1 MLALGGGTV
10 LNLAAYI
17 VLQHNGL
24 MWLWILSALFLLLV
38 WALWF
43 VLAPLPGTPD
53 PEIFPTWLAIT
64 ITAVV
69 VLALVGLTIYR
80 RVRAR
85 RAARALEKAIA
96 QQAQEQVL
104 AAKPENRAEVQE
116 LQRRMLEGIKSLKQ
130 SQLGEGGDA
139 LYSLP
144 WYAIVGPPGAGK
156 TTALRYSGLSFPYLD
171 PDGAAVRGVGGT
183 RNCDWWFTNEGIL
196 LDTAGRYTT
205 QSEDRDEWIAFLDML
220 KKFRAHKPL
229 NGVIVAVSV
238 SELIDAS
245 EAEIAQTADRVRE
258 RIDEMQERL
267 RMVLPVYVL
276 FTKCDLIGGFSEFFG
291 DLKRSERGQIWGTT
305 LELSRDKTKVG
316 DLFDAEFD
324 TLVTT
329 LHKRT
334 IRRIGIARG
343 SRAEKERV
351 YQFPLEFAAIKRNL
365 SQFMAG
371 AFKPGG
377 APADAKKKLSAAAP
391 ILRGFYFTSG
401 TQDGKPLDR
410 VVGAM
415 GRAFGLRVVEKEEPK
430 PTEAKSFFLKDVF
443 ERVVF
448 PDQDVAAR
456 TEEELRR
463 VRWQRLAI
471 AAAAIAFAAVLLF
484 PAISSFI
491 DNRALIKETQRI
503 SEECASIDWTQADA
517 LPNVEQ
523 LDALRAHLEKLDQWN
538 EEGPPVSMRWGM
550 YQGEK
555 LFEPAVTQYI
565 AALNKGFIQPVKSQL
580 ESELK
585 RSSGSNYLEEYEAL
599 KTYLLLGK
607 ELALQKHLVE
617 HERWQ
622 AARLTREWAVALR
635 EHAGSVSE
643 SDLRD
648 KLVGHVSYYVSLR
661 KRSIG
666 DKPVAGEDLN
676 PQVIAFTRDALTR
689 VGEADRYYK
698 QFVDALSGERID
710 PKGSDVVENMKF
722 PPITL
727 NSMFADREQSLTVLS
742 SRKKKREG
750 KYQEVRGPYTFS
762 GHEAVLASL
771 KDGFKIL
778 EREQWVVPLTE
789 EEKRQ
794 PDRIKTALERVRQD
808 YDNQYVTEWTDFFRD
823 IDVKVPANN
832 VEAIDEFKVLATQD
846 WPYARLLKVLRDN
859 TQFEKVAEEKAE
871 SSLDDPKGGVLDQL
885 RQRAR
890 LKIDS
895 KLRTPGASQLLSGG
909 SSAASV
915 RLDPIPKAFERMVD
929 FGYPKAVKEGEPPPP
944 SGLGAYIGEL
954 EQLAAEMQVLE
965 EGPPNGDTKKATQL
979 FEKAVANAEKSLL
992 SLDSTGQRLMRDL
1005 LLNPLRQSY
1014 KAMLKSAG
1022 GAASGLWEVTVWPP
1036 YKDTIQGRFPFN
1048 SAARRDASFEDFV
1061 AFYKPTDGIL
1071 WGFYETYL
1079 KDFHMKVGH
1088 KFIPATHLQGAQ
1100 PAKRYTPFNSNLYN
1114 CLEHADEIT
1123 DALFHGQPEP
1133 KLSFNVS
1140 LTTVSPIVSEIVFE
1154 LDGAQRVYKN
1164 EKEFWRGFEWPGPS
1178 GPTGASIRIK
1188 GAGGLDEELRRD
1200 GPWGF
1205 WRLLEAGRHTA
1216 TKDDDKSFK
1225 IEWQM
1230 SAPPVI
1236 VRMQI
1241 RPQRKNHPFPINFF
1255 RNLNCPQGIGDNFG
1269 G

>member
-1 MLALGGGTV
+1 
-10 LNLAAYI
+10 
-17 VLQHNGL
+17 

-38 WALWF
+38 WGLWF
-43 VLAPLPGTPD
+43 VLAPLPGTPE
-53 PEIFPTWLAIT
+53 PEIFPTWLAVT

-69 VLALVGLTIYR
+69 VIALVGLTVYR

-116 LQRRMLEGIKSLKQ
+116 LQRRMLEGINSLKQ
-130 SQLGEGGDA
+130 SRLGEGGDA

-171 PDGAAVRGVGGT
+171 PDNAGVRGVGGT
-183 RNCDWWFTNEGIL
+183 RNCDWWFTNEAIL

-205 QSEDRDEWIAFLDML
+205 QSEDRDEWTAFLDTL
-220 KKFRAHKPL
+220 KLYRKHKPL

-245 EAEIAQTADRVRE
+245 ETEIQQTAERIRDRV
-258 RIDEMQERL
+258 DEMQSRL

-276 FTKCDLIGGFSEFFG
+276 FTKCDLVAGFSEFFG
-291 DLKRSERGQIWGTT
+291 DLKRSDRGQIWGATFD
-305 LELSRDKTKVG
+305 LKADKSKVG
-316 DLFDAEFD
+316 PLFDAEFD
-324 TLVTT
+324 GLVSN

-334 IRRIGIARG
+334 IRRIGAGRG
-343 SRAEKERV
+343 TRAEKERV
-351 YQFPLEFAAIKRNL
+351 YQFPLEFAAIKGNL
-365 SQFMAG
+365 SQFMDAAFRPSAG
-371 AFKPGG
+371 EGTKGKVPTT
-377 APADAKKKLSAAAP
+377 P

-401 TQDGKPLDR
+401 TQEGKPLDR

-415 GRAFGLRVVEKEEPK
+415 GRAFGLRAVEKDEPK
-430 PTEAKSFFLKDVF
+430 PTEGKSFFLKDVF

-448 PDQDVAAR
+448 PDKDIAAR
-456 TEEELRR
+456 TEEEIRR
-463 VRWQRLAI
+463 LWVQRVAI
-471 AAAAIAFAAVLLF
+471 AAAAALFASVLLF
-484 PAISSFI
+484 PAIWSFR
-491 DNRALIKETQRI
+491 DNRALVQETAKI
-503 SEECASIDWTQADA
+503 SEECAALDWTEGDVI
-517 LPNVEQ
+517 PKIEQ
-523 LDALRAHLEKLDQWN
+523 LDELRAHLEKLDQWR

-550 YQGEK
+550 YQGDK
-555 LFEPAVTQYI
+555 LFAPAVEQYI
-565 AALNKGFIQPVKSQL
+565 AALNKGFIQPVKVQL
-580 ESELK
+580 ESQLK
-585 RSSGSNYLEEYEAL
+585 RASGANYLEEYEAL

-607 ELALQKHLVE
+607 DKVYWSHLPEL
-617 HERWQ
+617 ERWQ
-622 AARLTREWAVALR
+622 VARLTREWAVALR
-635 EHAGSVSE
+635 EQSGAVSE
-643 SDLRD
+643 TDLRD
-648 KLVGHVSYYVSLR
+648 KIVGHVSYYVSLR
-661 KRSIG
+661 KRSLG
-666 DKPVAGEDLN
+666 DVPVAGEDLN
-676 PQVIAFTRDALTR
+676 PQVVAFARDALTR

-698 QFVDALSGERID
+698 QFVDALQSERID
-710 PKGSDVVENMKF
+710 PKGADSTENLRY
-722 PPITL
+722 PPVTL
-727 NSMFADREQSLTVLS
+727 SSMFADREQALTVLS

-750 KYQEVRGPYTFS
+750 KYQEIRGPYTFA

-771 KDGFKIL
+771 KDGYKIL

-789 EEKRQ
+789 EERRQ
-794 PDRIKTALERVRQD
+794 PDRIKKALERVRQD

-823 IDVKVPANN
+823 IDVKVPQNN
-832 VEAIDEFKVLATQD
+832 VEAIDEFKVLATAD
-846 WPYARLLKVLRDN
+846 WPYARLLKALRDN
-859 TQFEKVAEEKAE
+859 TQFEKVAEEQADNADK
-871 SSLDDPKGGVLDQL
+871 DPKGGVIDQL

-890 LKIDS
+890 RKIDS
-895 KLRTPGASQLLSGG
+895 KLRTPGASQLLAGAGVSDE
-909 SSAASV
+909 V
-915 RLDPIPKAFERMVD
+915 RADPVPKAFEKMVD
-929 FGYPKAVKEGEPPPP
+929 FGFPKAPKEGEPPPP
-944 SGLGAYIGEL
+944 SGLGGYISDL

-979 FEKAVANAEKSLL
+979 FEKAVAEAEKRLL
-992 SLDSTGQRLMRDL
+992 SLDATGQRLMREL

-1036 YKDTIQGRFPFN
+1036 YKDTIQGRYPFN
-1048 SAARRDASFEDFV
+1048 SASRRDASFEDFV
-1061 AFYKPTDGIL
+1061 AFYRPKDGVL

-1114 CLEHADEIT
+1114 CLERADEIS
-1123 DALFHGQPEP
+1123 DALFHGGTDP
-1133 KLSFNVS
+1133 KLAFNVS

-1154 LDGAQRVYKN
+1154 LDGVQRVYKN
-1164 EKEFWRGFEWPGPS
+1164 EKEFWKGFEWPGPN
-1178 GPTGASIRIK
+1178 GPTGAAIRIK
-1188 GAGGLDEELRRD
+1188 GAGGLDEEVRRD

-1216 TKDDDKSFK
+1216 EKDDDKVFR
-1225 IEWQM
+1225 IEWEM

-1236 VRMQI
+1236 VKMQI

-1255 RNLNCPQGIGDNFG
+1255 RNTNCPQSIGDTFG

>member
-1 MLALGGGTV
+1 MGT
-10 LNLAAYI
+10 
-17 VLQHNGL
+17 
-24 MWLWILSALFLLLV
+24 MWLWILSALFLVFV
-38 WALWF
+38 WGFWF
-43 VLAPLPGTPD
+43 VLAPLPGTPE
-53 PEIFPTWLAIT
+53 PEIFPTWLAVT
-64 ITAVV
+64 ITLVV
-69 VLALVGLTIYR
+69 VLALVGLTLYR
-80 RVRAR
+80 RLRAR

-116 LQRRMLEGIKSLKQ
+116 LQRRMDEGIRALKASRIGQ
-130 SQLGEGGDA
+130 EGDA

-171 PDGAAVRGVGGT
+171 PDGAGVRGVGGT
-183 RNCDWWFTNEGIL
+183 RNCDWWFTNEGII

-205 QSEDRDEWIAFLDML
+205 QTEDRDEWLAFLDTL
-220 KKFRAHKPL
+220 KTFRAEKPL

-245 EAEIAQTADRVRE
+245 EAELQQTAERVRD
-258 RIDEMQERL
+258 RIDEMQDRL
-267 RMVLPVYVL
+267 HMVLPVYVM
-276 FTKCDLIGGFSEFFG
+276 FTKCDLVAGFSEFFG
-291 DLKRSERGQIWGTT
+291 DLKRSERGQMWGAT
-305 LELSRDKTKVG
+305 LEFSRDKTKAGEV
-316 DLFDAEFD
+316 FDQEFD
-324 TLVTT
+324 TLVSH

-334 IRRIGIARG
+334 IRRIGVRAG

-365 SQFMAG
+365 SQFIEA
-371 AFKPGG
+371 AFRPST
-377 APADAKKKLSAAAP
+377 APAEAKKAPAATP

-415 GRAFGLRVVEKEEPK
+415 GRAFGLRVVDKEEVK
-430 PTEAKSFFLKDVF
+430 ATEGKSFFLKDVF
-443 ERVVF
+443 ERVIF
-448 PDQDVAAR
+448 PDQGVAAR
-456 TEEELRR
+456 TEASLRQVRLKR
-463 VRWQRLAI
+463 VAV
-471 AAAAIAFAAVLLF
+471 AAAAILFASVLLF

-491 DNRALIKETQRI
+491 DNRELVSDTKRI
-503 SEECASIDWTQADA
+503 SEEAGAIDWTDGDA
-517 LPNVEQ
+517 LPKVEQ
-523 LDALRAHLEKLDQWN
+523 LDALRAHLEKLDQWR
-538 EEGPPVSMRWGM
+538 EDGPPVSMRWGM
-550 YQGEK
+550 YQGNQ
-555 LFEPAVTQYI
+555 LFDPAVAQYI
-565 AALNKGFIQPVKSQL
+565 ASLNKGFIQPVKVQL
-580 ESELK
+580 EGELK
-585 RSSGSNYLEEYEAL
+585 RSSGTNYLEDYEAL

-607 ELALQKHLVE
+607 EKVYQAHLIE

-635 EHAGSVSE
+635 DHAGSVSE
-643 SDLRD
+643 ADLRD
-648 KLVGHVSYYVSLR
+648 KIIGHVSYYVSLR

-666 DKPVAGEDLN
+666 DTPVAGEDLN
-676 PQVIAFTRDALTR
+676 PQVIAFARDALTR

-698 QFVDALSGERID
+698 QFVDALAAEHID
-710 PKGSDVVENMKF
+710 PKGSDAPENLKF
-722 PPITL
+722 PPVTL

-750 KYQEVRGPYTFS
+750 KYQEVRGPYTFA

-794 PDRIKTALERVRQD
+794 PDRIKKALERVRQD

-823 IDVKVPANN
+823 IDVKVPVNN

-846 WPYARLLKVLRDN
+846 WPYARLLKALRDN
-859 TQFEKVAEEKAE
+859 TQFQKVADEKADA
-871 SSLDDPKGGVLDQL
+871 SDSDPKGGVLDQL

-890 LKIDS
+890 RKIDS
-895 KLRTPGASQLLSGG
+895 KLRTPGASQLLSGASG
-909 SSAASV
+909 SDAV
-915 RLDPIPKAFERMVD
+915 RADPIPKAFEKMVD
-929 FGYPKAVKEGEPPPP
+929 FGFPKAPKEGEPPPP
-944 SGLGAYIGEL
+944 SGLGAYVSDL

-979 FEKAVANAEKSLL
+979 FEKAVADAEKRLL

-1022 GAASGLWEVTVWPP
+1022 GAASGLWEVTVWPA

-1061 AFYKPTDGIL
+1061 AFYKPKDGIL
-1071 WGFYETYL
+1071 WGFYDGYL
-1079 KDFHMKVGH
+1079 KDFHMKLGH
-1088 KFIPATHLQGAQ
+1088 KFIPATHLQGPQ
-1100 PAKRYTPFNSNLYN
+1100 PAKRYTPFNTNLYN
-1114 CLEHADEIT
+1114 CLERADEIT
-1123 DALFHGQPEP
+1123 DALFHGQPDP
-1133 KLSFNVS
+1133 KVAFNVS

-1154 LDGAQRVYKN
+1154 LDGMQRVYKN
-1164 EKEFWRGFEWPGPS
+1164 EKEYWKSFEWPGPAGPS
-1178 GPTGASIRIK
+1178 GAAIRIK

-1216 TKDDDKSFK
+1216 EKDNDKTFR

-1236 VRMQI
+1236 IRMQI
-1241 RPQRKNHPFPINFF
+1241 RPQRQNHPFPINFF
-1255 RNLNCPQGIGDNFG
+1255 RNSNCPQGIGDTFG